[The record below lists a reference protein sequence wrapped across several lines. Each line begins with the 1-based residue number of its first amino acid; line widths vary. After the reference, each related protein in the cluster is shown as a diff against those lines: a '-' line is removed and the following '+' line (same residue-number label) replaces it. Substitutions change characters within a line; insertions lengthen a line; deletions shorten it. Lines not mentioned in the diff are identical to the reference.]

1 MSFAETSTPRS
12 AAGRSALDVSR
23 FQLVISNRFRRD
35 LRRLDAALHRR
46 VLEAIEPL
54 QENPYQGSQLTNVR
68 IGQWRIRVGDYR
80 IRYDIEGNRV
90 LLYRVRHR
98 KDIYRD

>member
-1 MSFAETSTPRS
+1 MP
-12 AAGRSALDVSR
+12 R

-35 LRRLDAALHRR
+35 LRRLDAAIHRR
-46 VLEAIEPL
+46 VLEAIEQL
-54 QENPYQGSQLTNVR
+54 QEDPYQGSQLTNVR
-68 IGQWRIRVGDYR
+68 IGQWRMRVGDYR
-80 IRYDIEGNRV
+80 IRYDVEGDRV

>member
-1 MSFAETSTPRS
+1 VPRY
-12 AAGRSALDVSR
+12 
-23 FQLVISNRFRRD
+23 QLVISNRFRRD
-35 LRRLDAALHRR
+35 LRRLDTDIHSR
-46 VLEAIEPL
+46 VLEALEAL
-54 QENPYQGSQLTNVR
+54 QEDPYQGRRLTDVQ

-80 IRYDIEGNRV
+80 IRYDIEGDRI

>member
-1 MSFAETSTPRS
+1 
-12 AAGRSALDVSR
+12 V
-23 FQLVISNRFRRD
+23 Q
-35 LRRLDAALHRR
+35 
-46 VLEAIEPL
+46 
-54 QENPYQGSQLTNVR
+54 

-98 KDIYRD
+98 KDIYRE

>member
-1 MSFAETSTPRS
+1 VPRYE
-12 AAGRSALDVSR
+12 
-23 FQLVISNRFRRD
+23 LVISNRFRRD
-35 LRRLDAALHRR
+35 LRRLDAQLHRR
-46 VLEAIEPL
+46 VLVALDAL
-54 QENPYQGSQLTNVR
+54 QTNPYQGQQLTEVQ

-98 KDIYRD
+98 KDIYRE

>member
-1 MSFAETSTPRS
+1 VPHYE
-12 AAGRSALDVSR
+12 
-23 FQLVISNRFRRD
+23 LVISNRFRRD
-35 LRRLDAALHRR
+35 LRRLDAQTHRR
-46 VLEAIEPL
+46 ILDALEGL

-68 IGQWRIRVGDYR
+68 IGQWRMRVGDYR
-80 IRYDIEGNRV
+80 IRYDVEGDRV